1 MLTFVKS
8 NLVMR
13 GKEQLFTRWQ
23 STLHAESDPAKAY
36 RAIVEYFI
44 HEGIDYEQFWSQL
57 FDSESSS
64 KPFCAV

>member
-1 MLTFVKS
+1 MLTSVKN
-8 NLVMR
+8 NLIMQ

-36 RAIVEYFI
+36 RTIVECFI

-57 FDSESSS
+57 FDSDSSS
-64 KPFCAV
+64 KPFCVV